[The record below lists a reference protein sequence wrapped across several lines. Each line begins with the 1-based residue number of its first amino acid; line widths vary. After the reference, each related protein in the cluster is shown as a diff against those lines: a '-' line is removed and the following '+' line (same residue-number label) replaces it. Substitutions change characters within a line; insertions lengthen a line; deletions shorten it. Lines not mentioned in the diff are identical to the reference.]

1 MPGQWADLHPD
12 LLRHIYTKLY
22 DPVDFICF
30 RAVCKGWC
38 TGAPPSERPPQ
49 FPLLLERNLDHKYSS
64 EFKLYSLP
72 TGKTYSLQL
81 PEAQNKMFFGQSEG
95 YLVTC
100 RAVDHD
106 CSPALLN
113 PFTRTEL
120 LLPFDNCYYFIP
132 LYIGTTDPIRNPDG
146 VVMLVYC
153 HEKGQHRIGFWNKDE
168 YNWGLRGADSC
179 LQRIISGRPVV
190 FHKGRLFF
198 IGYSW
203 HITFECRLYAID
215 LTTGGKLF
223 DVGFPDQIH
232 RFDCLVD
239 APSALLGIVQH
250 HLCSYDVAL
259 EECWFEVYQLE
270 EGEYPPHWTKLSNI
284 GDLMIFLNPYNGFC
298 VSANGF
304 HKFHGIRGN
313 CIYFTRWN
321 GNDHNSRRL
330 IGRYELGEERSEVV
344 GHPRETSGTWIVPN
358 V

>member
-1 MPGQWADLHPD
+1 MPGLWAELHPD

-22 DPVDFICF
+22 DPIDFICF

-81 PEAQNKMFFGQSEG
+81 PEAQNKMIFGQLEG
-95 YLVTC
+95 YLVTFG
-100 RAVDHD
+100 AKDHD

-113 PFTRTEL
+113 PFTRSEL
-120 LLPFDNCYYFIP
+120 LLPFGDCYNFIP
-132 LYIGTTDPIRNPDG
+132 LYIGTNNPIRNPDS
-146 VVMLVYC
+146 VVLLVYC
-153 HEKGQHRIGFWNKDE
+153 LERGHCIGFWNKDE
-168 YNWGLRGADSC
+168 NDWGLRGDSC
-179 LQRIISGRPVV
+179 LQRINLSLPVV
-190 FHKGRLFF
+190 VCHKGRIFF
-198 IGYSW
+198 ISYGW
-203 HITFECRLYAID
+203 HTIFQCRLYAID
-215 LTTGGKLF
+215 LITGGKLF
-223 DVGFPDQIH
+223 DVGLPNQIH
-232 RFDCLVD
+232 HFDCLVN

-250 HLCSYDVAL
+250 HLYSACVPL

-284 GDLMIFLNPYNGFC
+284 GDLMIFLNSFNGFC
-298 VSANGF
+298 VSAEG
-304 HKFHGIRGN
+304 FHGIRGN
-313 CIYFTRWN
+313 CIYFSKWN
-321 GNDHNSRRL
+321 RKDDHNSRRL
-330 IGRYELGEERSEVV
+330 IGRYELGEERSEIV

>member
-1 MPGQWADLHPD
+1 MPRQWAELHPD

-81 PEAQNKMFFGQSEG
+81 PEAQNKMFFGQLED
-95 YLVTC
+95 YLVTFG
-100 RAVDHD
+100 AEDHD

-120 LLPFDNCYYFIP
+120 LLPFYNSYYFIP
-132 LYIGTTDPIRNPDG
+132 LYIGTTDPIRNPDS

-153 HEKGQHRIGFWNKDE
+153 PKRGHCIGFWNKNEDD
-168 YNWGLRGADSC
+168 WGLRGDSC
-179 LQRIISGRPVV
+179 LQRIIFSGPVV
-190 FHKGRLFF
+190 CHKGRLLF
-198 IGYSW
+198 IGYSQ
-203 HITFECRLYAID
+203 HTIYKCRLYAID

-223 DVGFPDQIH
+223 DVGLPSQMH
-232 RFDCLVD
+232 HFDCLVN
-239 APSALLGIVQH
+239 APTALLAIEQH
-250 HLCSYDVAL
+250 NLYSDGVPL

-284 GDLMIFLNPYNGFC
+284 GDLMIFLNSYNGFC
-298 VSANGF
+298 VSADGF
-304 HKFHGIRGN
+304 NGIREN
-313 CIYFTRWN
+313 CIYFTKLN
-321 GNDHNSRRL
+321 GNEHNSRRL

-344 GHPRETSGTWIVPN
+344 GLPRDTNGTWIVPN